1 MKAIKILALAGAIL
15 AMNVP
20 QAVWSAPAARLA
32 WTHKTVQVRSGNAWV
47 GGYRSMP
54 LNSGAYVRT
63 GTDSR
68 AQIQYTDGTVVRL
81 GSRSVARV
89 RYVKNKEVQIAK
101 GKAWFKVAKQ
111 KQPMR
116 VRTRTAVAT
125 VLGTEFVIDV
135 KESATQQSLLPSISD
150 MASQPLLNVGM
161 DLAQLPPSGPLTIH
175 VLEGL
180 VNMGGNT
187 NLRGGMMLELDA
199 NGGILNQGS
208 FNVDQFRQQEG
219 LPQENEDPNQD
230 QGDKLADE
238 PVAPENPT
246 QQIQVRQNGPD
257 NTNLTTSP
265 TTGDLEVVIR

>member
-1 MKAIKILALAGAIL
+1 MKTIKILALTGAML
-15 AMNVP
+15 ALSAP
-20 QAVWSAPAARLA
+20 QAVWSAPAASLA

-89 RYVKNKEVQIAK
+89 RYVKNKEVQIAQ

-135 KESATQQSLLPSISD
+135 KASSTQQGLIPSITD

-161 DLAQLPPSGPLTIH
+161 ELTQLPPSGPLTIH

-187 NLRGGMMLELDA
+187 NLRGGMMLELDPS
-199 NGGILNQGS
+199 GSILNQGS
-208 FNVDQFRQQEG
+208 FNVEQFRQQEG
-219 LPQENEDPNQD
+219 LPNENEDPNQD

-238 PVAPENPT
+238 PVSPENPT
-246 QQIQVRQNGPD
+246 QQIQVRQNSPD
-257 NTNLTTSP
+257 GNLTTSP
-265 TTGDLEVVIR
+265 TTGELEVVIR

>member
-1 MKAIKILALAGAIL
+1 MKAIKILALTGAML
-15 AMNVP
+15 ALNAP
-20 QAVWSAPAARLA
+20 QAVWSAAPAQLA

-89 RYVKNKEVQIAK
+89 RYLKNKEVQVAK

-135 KESATQQSLLPSISD
+135 KETPTQQSLLPSVTD
-150 MASQPLLNVGM
+150 LASQPLLNVGM
-161 DLAQLPPSGPLTIH
+161 ELAQFPPIGPTEIR

-180 VNMGGNT
+180 VNIANMGA
-187 NLRGGMMLELDA
+187 GMMLQLDP

-219 LPQENEDPNQD
+219 LPKENEDPNQD

-238 PVAPENPT
+238 PIAPENPT

-257 NTNLTTSP
+257 GNLTTSP
-265 TTGDLEVVIR
+265 TTGELEVVIR